1 MLELNLNILWTILN
15 IFILFLF
22 LKKFLFKPVTAMMEK
37 RTATIENSLEKA
49 KQEEV
54 AANKLLKE
62 YEKKIVSAKQE
73 ADAIIAQAK
82 LSAEAEYHRIM
93 GEAHLEQEQ
102 LLKETRKSMELE
114 HQKNLQQAQEEIA
127 AIAILATSKIIG
139 RNVDETTN
147 RQLFGDLIK
156 EVGEGQ

>member
-62 YEKKIVSAKQE
+62 YEQKIVSAKQE

-82 LSAEAEYHRIM
+82 LSAEAE
-93 GEAHLEQEQ
+93 
-102 LLKETRKSMELE
+102 
-114 HQKNLQQAQEEIA
+114 
-127 AIAILATSKIIG
+127 
-139 RNVDETTN
+139 
-147 RQLFGDLIK
+147 
-156 EVGEGQ
+156 